1 MRLFEIIIP
10 ILLAVYLLWPFL
22 GQPRPQA
29 LAFLPAIAT
38 LPHLILE
45 KYRWQMIPLY
55 SFVAII
61 LIIGIFNLLRPAST
75 SQPALTLGALLLRII
90 LPSILLTATV
100 SLPILLPVPSV
111 PAPDG
116 PYKVGTATY
125 VLTDNSRQ
133 EIYSGK
139 DEPRKFMI
147 QVWYPATPTP
157 GSSPALWLDGAEQ
170 VAPAI
175 ADYLNLPHFFL
186 NHIALAHSSSYLNAP
201 ADHSGAPYPV
211 LIFSHGW
218 NGFRAQSTFLM
229 QQLASHGYVVVGMEH
244 PYGSRLTIFPDGS
257 SAPNNPNALP
267 EDTTN
272 QDEYEKTARILVD
285 QWASD
290 MSYTLDTLT
299 TWNQNAPDDIFTNL
313 LNLQKVGGLGHSTG
327 GGASIEFCGR
337 DPRCKA
343 GFPLDPFVRPVSKT
357 VLQNGLSQPFAFF
370 FSQKWADDTNSRN
383 NQLFRGFRQ
392 HLPAT
397 DAVMSITGTA
407 HYDFSD
413 LPALSP
419 LAPQLKLK
427 GPINGERVQKLVNTY
442 VLAFFEQQFRAV
454 PTSLFDGPSADF
466 PEVNFLP

>member
-1 MRLFEIIIP
+1 MRLLEIIIP
-10 ILLAVYLLWPFL
+10 ILIAIYLVWPFFS
-22 GQPRPQA
+22 QSRPTA
-29 LAFLPAIAT
+29 LAFLPAVAVTAHMVI
-38 LPHLILE
+38 E

-55 SFVAII
+55 VFAAIL
-61 LIIGIFNLLRPAST
+61 LIIGIFNLLHPA
-75 SQPALTLGALLLRII
+75 PAPRAALTLGALLLRLIPP
-90 LPSILLTATV
+90 LILLAVTV
-100 SLPILLPVPSV
+100 TLPILLPVPSV

-125 VLTDNSRQ
+125 VLTDDSRK
-133 EIYSGK
+133 ELYSGK

-147 QVWYPATPTP
+147 QVWYPATPAP
-157 GSSPALWLDGAEQ
+157 GSTPALWLDGAEQ

-186 NHIALAHSSSYLNAP
+186 DHIALTHSSSYLNAP
-201 ADHSGAPYPV
+201 ADRSGAPYPV

-229 QQLASHGYVVVGMEH
+229 QQLASHGYVVIGMEH

-257 SAPNNPNALP
+257 IAPNNPAALP
-267 EDTTN
+267 PDSTPV
-272 QDEYEKTARILVD
+272 DEYEKTARILVD

-299 TWNQNAPDDIFTNL
+299 TWNQNAPDGIFTNL
-313 LNLQKVGGLGHSTG
+313 LDLQKVGGFGHSTG

-343 GFPLDPFVRPVSKT
+343 GFPLDPFVRPVSES
-357 VLQNGLSQPFAFF
+357 VLQNGLSKPFAFF
-370 FSQKWADDTNSRN
+370 FSQKWADDADSRN
-383 NQLFRGFRQ
+383 NQLFRSFRQ
-392 HLPAT
+392 HLPAG

-454 PTSLFDGPSADF
+454 PTNLFDGPSADF